1 MISKNK
7 MIVNGAWNLP
17 RVLASSRI
25 LTFMYL
31 PIIFLSLQLNIQDHN
46 KLFFIGLS
54 LLLLIYLW
62 VNLILV
68 AYRAL
73 DKNFTG
79 GLKIRKVITLFIMA
93 TLTYA
98 FFYYAMINYDI
109 DSFQSLFG
117 TRKIVENDPFLAFFD
132 MSFFSLNVISTLG
145 YNFDFSPKGRFLK
158 FIIMT
163 QCLTSIVL
171 LMILLSRAV

>member
-7 MIVNGAWNLP
+7 MIVNGAWNIP

-31 PIIFLSLQLNIQDHN
+31 PIILLSLQFNIQDYN
-46 KLFFIGLS
+46 KKLFIGVS
-54 LLLLIYLW
+54 LVLLIYLW

-79 GLKIRKVITLFIMA
+79 GLKIRKVITLFLMT

-109 DSFQSLFG
+109 NSFKSFIG
-117 TRKIVENDPFLAFFD
+117 IKKIIDNDPFLAFFD

-145 YNFDFSPKGRFLK
+145 YNFDYSPNGRFLK
-158 FIIMT
+158 FIVMT
-163 QCLTSIVL
+163 QCLASIVL